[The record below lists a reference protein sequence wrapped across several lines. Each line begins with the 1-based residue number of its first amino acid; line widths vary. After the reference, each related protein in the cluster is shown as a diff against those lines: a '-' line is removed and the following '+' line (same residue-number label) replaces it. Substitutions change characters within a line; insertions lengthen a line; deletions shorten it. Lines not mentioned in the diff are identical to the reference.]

1 MTLPFLC
8 LLAAAGI
15 FRLISA
21 DANKAFRQRLAR
33 LLPRNVIQEH
43 FRVLIQDFPDRLPE
57 FRRRVAPFSA
67 LHVLLNAAA
76 CCCFAA
82 ACWFFPPSGMER
94 WDLLFLRYGSLIL
107 TPVAFLADVVLF
119 ARMLMA
125 TFATDAE
132 TGGAM

>member
-1 MTLPFLC
+1 
-8 LLAAAGI
+8 
-15 FRLISA
+15 
-21 DANKAFRQRLAR
+21 
-33 LLPRNVIQEH
+33 
-43 FRVLIQDFPDRLPE
+43 
-57 FRRRVAPFSA
+57 
-67 LHVLLNAAA
+67 LLNAAA